1 MKLINL
7 RTIVCLLLTT
17 LVYAAYYFYGLNEKI
32 SQPIKESNLIES
44 SWFQHNPLLWL
55 YLASVTIIIIIGI
68 FSKLK
73 EDKVQEE
80 QNQRKRKKQRKNY
93 SI

>member
-7 RTIVCLLLTT
+7 RTIVCLLITT

-32 SQPIKESNLIES
+32 SKPIKESNLIDS
-44 SWFQHNPLLWL
+44 FWLQNNPLLWL
-55 YLASVTIIIIIGI
+55 YLASITIILVIGI
-68 FSKLK
+68 FSKFR
-73 EDKVQEE
+73 ENKVQEE
-80 QNQRKRKKQRKNY
+80 LNQRKRKKQRKNY